1 MNSSSNPFPSSGRP
15 RRHRGASSQHHSR
28 GTHHASVEEPTP
40 QIDDR
45 CDWTADDVPWAVDR
59 QLVAMRRDGCVGVEI
74 TDYDSGIWTIR
85 FSQDGENRALL
96 MWAVEVDT

>member
-1 MNSSSNPFPSSGRP
+1 
-15 RRHRGASSQHHSR
+15 
-28 GTHHASVEEPTP
+28 
-40 QIDDR
+40 
-45 CDWTADDVPWAVDR
+45 
-59 QLVAMRRDGCVGVEI
+59 MRRDGCVGVEI